1 MKFMHL
7 TLFSFTTGLLFFTA
21 GEAAAQSQE
30 SFGFQRKEYFSG
42 DKPGQY
48 SFIKLPPM
56 MVPVKR
62 SEKSLSTVR
71 APITIVFSMRSIE
84 ELAQFCKLTPR
95 VQDALIVSFSQ
106 TPVTLDYF
114 FDPSKV
120 SAKTFRLD
128 KTAKQ
133 KELDKRLI
141 IAINRAVKSELVAD
155 ILVIKGARELG
166 GGGTASR
173 LPFTSALG
181 CIEVQEE
188 EKARAKDQK

>member
-1 MKFMHL
+1 MKFIL
-7 TLFSFTTGLLFFTA
+7 VLSLLFLIA

-42 DKPGQY
+42 DKGGQY

-56 MVPVKR
+56 MVPIKR
-62 SEKSLSTVR
+62 SQKSLSTVR
-71 APITIVFSMRSIE
+71 APITIVFSIRSNA

-106 TPVTLDYF
+106 SPVTLEYL

-133 KELDKRLI
+133 KDLDARLI
-141 IAINRAVKSELVAD
+141 TAINRAVKSELVAD

-181 CIEVQEE
+181 CVEVQEE
-188 EKARAKDQK
+188 EKARATDQKDK